1 MAYGSIFTE
10 DDFKRQL
17 YDLNRDYEGKRTW
30 ANMFQQ
36 AGLAAQQQ
44 QSALDYDYA
53 NAMSQAYLN
62 SINSGAAISGSNV
75 LQGNKQML
83 MDQNSLALQQA
94 FEAYSKQHI
103 EGSQQIAQNLAATN
117 SSIDDALSEQA
128 KYTADYA
135 NAHYSY
141 LQKLYEDYENQE
153 NTIFDNALWSKYL
166 IDEVDENGQPISK
179 RLKTWN
185 ELTSAAKD
193 ENGEWTSLYDDND
206 KLTIAG
212 ADFFDQMENFVAST
226 DAKRAAGAKS
236 WGEYL
241 SETNPELLEWASK
254 QNQYDYTLGR
264 TNAGSFKTL
273 FGMSST
279 DQEYEFA
286 ERLGGFTSGQLE
298 KQFSKFTD
306 FAKEYSNI
314 ASKTGGGARN
324 KREAKVVADMATELK
339 TITDDLG
346 ITDDIEKDIGVSL
359 DQLVTNIANNKDS
372 MTSGWG
378 LTGKFFSNLG
388 AWAGGGFTGGAL
400 VGASVGAPTGPGAV
414 LTSSIGAV
422 VGLIL
427 GSAAGLAKGAFET
440 RDAIEQN
447 EDYEKQIENAYLDMI
462 GALTMYAQNKRKE
475 LN

>member
-1 MAYGSIFTE
+1 MATGYGSIFTE
-10 DDFKRQL
+10 DDFKKQL
-17 YDLNRDYEGKRTW
+17 YDLNRDYEGRKTW

-62 SINSGAAISGSNV
+62 SLNSGAAISGSNV

-94 FEAYSKQHI
+94 FDAYSKQHI
-103 EGSQQIAQNLAATN
+103 EGSQQIAANLASNTAA
-117 SSIDDALSEQA
+117 IDDALTEQA
-128 KYTADYA
+128 KYSVDYA

-141 LQKLYEDYENQE
+141 LQKLYEDYQNGENK
-153 NTIFDNALWSKYL
+153 IFDNSLWSKYL
-166 IDEVDENGQPISK
+166 VDEVDEEGNVINK

-193 ENGEWTSLYDDND
+193 ENGEWTSLYNDND
-206 KLTIAG
+206 ELTIAG
-212 ADFFDQMENFVAST
+212 ADFFDQMENFVASVDT
-226 DAKRAAGAKS
+226 NRAAGAKS

-241 SETNPELLEWASK
+241 NETNPELFNWASK
-254 QNQYDYTLGR
+254 QNQYDYTLGG

-324 KREAKVVADMATELK
+324 KRKAKLAVEMSNELK

-346 ITDDIEKDIGVSL
+346 ITDDFQIDLGVSI
-359 DQLVTNIANNKDS
+359 DTLVNDITNAQGNMSSGGELAWEYFNKLNS
-372 MTSGWG
+372 VIWPTVATSAAVGSQVPLVG
-378 LTGKFFSNLG
+378 T
-388 AWAGGGFTGGAL
+388 AVGAL
-400 VGASVGAPTGPGAV
+400 
-414 LTSSIGAV
+414 IGTV
-422 VGLIL
+422 VGL
-427 GSAAGLAKGAFET
+427 AGGTVAGAEGT
-440 RDAIEQN
+440 RTKIKQN
-447 EDYEKQIENAYLDMI
+447 EQYEKEIENAYLDMG

-475 LN
+475 EN